1 MSKLQ
6 IFYAEGGQYVSDEY
20 SRASVG
26 NIAFGGEL
34 NQTTL
39 FGSQQIYTEPHPFMY
54 VSDNVSDANGMLES
68 QTSVKVERQNINGLT
83 MIFDP
88 AGGTH
93 PKEVNVVLMSQTT
106 PNFTNRIESE
116 SYSMDMSGKISA
128 DGILRGYRI
137 DPETGELVQDDGYM
151 VTGII
156 ITRGDFGDL
165 FRTRG
170 IDWTAGDTTKT
181 GLFAYYKRWSGVR
194 SVPNYKGYAPVSELV
209 VEDSE
214 YGSLTTNEIGDT
226 EIRIGR
232 FNSYGNY
239 MAFCMPI
246 SDTVPIITI
255 NEPITYG
262 EAQTIQPT
270 KYVGASIESRV
281 ASPLCTLDIAAN
293 DVTSIAVAMTDI
305 NAPYVHHKLTTM
317 YSGAMTEYSEDKI
330 ISCDII
336 EQMDVLSE
344 TMPTNTCDI
353 VMIEPE
359 GIRYNP
365 SVRQRLEIYRDGD
378 LRGVFFI
385 DNVKKTGT
393 NRYTISSHGITG
405 ELERYTFYGD
415 VYKNKD
421 AELLIAEIFEA
432 AGIHHVMDG
441 APVVPKISGHLPIT
455 DCKTALRTVLFAC
468 GMTLDVSRTP
478 HPRIRYIN
486 VINPITEKEITET
499 MIGESVTEE
508 SPVARIEVKTRVYI
522 NPDDDPDYPAPS
534 SQYCSHKEYGKGYKP
549 VIIIPNQPSLVS
561 RTASINAVMPGST
574 ANRILWDATRYYMY
588 SDGQGGQYNS
598 NDWSVQ
604 LWAWAVREST
614 ASAYMSD
621 AVGAVIQYDNTM
633 IAPGYGADIAER
645 CLRWYQRG
653 QTLDVGIVADIKLG
667 QNIAVEISDGV
678 VFTGTVTQIRYSPVG
693 TRMIQEVVLHGT
705 DHGSYA
711 RRL

>member
-6 IFYAEGGQYVSDEY
+6 IFYAEGGRYVSDEY

-26 NIAFGGEL
+26 DIAFGGEL

-54 VSDNVSDANGMLES
+54 VSDNVSDANGVLES

-93 PKEVNVVLMSQTT
+93 PKEVNVVMISQTA

-116 SYSMDMSGKISA
+116 SYSTDMSGKISK
-128 DGILRGYRI
+128 DGILRGYRH
-137 DPETGELVQDDGYM
+137 DAETGALVEDAGYM
-151 VTGII
+151 VTGV
-156 ITRGDFGDL
+156 ITREGLPFWVY
-165 FRTRG
+165 TRG
-170 IDWTAGDTTKT
+170 IDWTAGDQTKI
-181 GLFAYYKRWSGVR
+181 GICLYNGKWSGVR
-194 SVPNYKGYAPVSELV
+194 RIADFKQFTSILDLAKMGD
-209 VEDSE
+209 VEIDND
-214 YGSLTTNEIGDT
+214 GNAVIQIGH
-226 EIRIGR
+226 GV
-232 FNSYGNY
+232 YGNY
-239 MAFCMPI
+239 FAFSVPL
-246 SDTVPIITI
+246 SEGVPIVTI
-255 NEPITYG
+255 DEPITYG
-262 EAQTIQPT
+262 KDKTEQPT
-270 KYVGASIESRV
+270 EHVGASITSRV
-281 ASPLCTLDIAAN
+281 DGTICTLDIAEN
-293 DVTSIAVAMTDI
+293 DVTGIAVTMTGI
-305 NAPYVHHKLTTM
+305 NAPYMHHKLTTM
-317 YSGAMTEYSEDKI
+317 YSGVMTEFGEDKI
-330 ISCDII
+330 VSCDII

-415 VYKNKD
+415 IYKNKD
-421 AELLIAEIFEA
+421 AERLIAEIFET
-432 AGIHHVMDG
+432 AGIHHIMDG
-441 APVVPKISGHLPIT
+441 VPLVQRISGHLPIS

-468 GMTLDVSRTP
+468 GMTMDVSRTP
-478 HPRIRYIN
+478 HPRVRYIN
-486 VINPITEKEITET
+486 VTYPTTEMQITDTLV
-499 MIGESVTEE
+499 GESVTEE
-508 SPVARIEVKTRVYI
+508 SPLARIEMKTRVYI
-522 NPDDDPDYPAPS
+522 NSDDDPDYPAPS
-534 SQYCSHKEYGKGYKP
+534 SQYCSHNEYGKGYKP

-561 RTASINAVMPGST
+561 RGASINAVMPGSN
-574 ANRILWDATRYYMY
+574 ANRILWDATLYYSY
-588 SDGQGGQYNS
+588 SDGQGGIDVSDN
-598 NDWSVQ
+598 WFVT
-604 LWAWAVREST
+604 LFGWAVREST
-614 ASAYMSD
+614 ASAHVSD

-633 IAPGYGADIAER
+633 IAPEYGADVAER

-653 QTLDVGIVADIKLG
+653 QTLDVGIVADVKLG
-667 QNIAVEISDGV
+667 QNVAVEISDGV

-693 TRMIQEVVLHGT
+693 NRMMQEVVLHGT

>member
-6 IFYAEGGQYVSDEY
+6 IFYAEGGRYVSDEY

-26 NIAFGGEL
+26 DIAFGGEL

-39 FGSQQIYTEPHPFMY
+39 FGSQQIYSEPHPFMY
-54 VSDNVSDANGMLES
+54 VSDNVSDANGVLES

-83 MIFDP
+83 MIFDH

-137 DPETGELVQDDGYM
+137 DPETGEFVQDAGYM

-156 ITRGDFGDL
+156 VTGSML
-165 FRTRG
+165 NVVYTRG
-170 IDWTAGDTTKT
+170 IDWTAADQTKI
-181 GLFAYYKRWSGVR
+181 GVCAYNGKWSGVR
-194 SVPNYKGYAPVSELV
+194 TIPVFRQFFPISRLTENGEGMGGIEIDDDGNARIQFGYEL
-209 VEDSE
+209 
-214 YGSLTTNEIGDT
+214 
-226 EIRIGR
+226 
-232 FNSYGNY
+232 YGNY
-239 MAFCMPI
+239 FAFCLPI
-246 SDTVPIITI
+246 TETVPIITVD
-255 NEPITYG
+255 EPITYG
-262 EAQTIQPT
+262 EAQTAEPT
-270 KYVGASIESRV
+270 KYVGASV
-281 ASPLCTLDIAAN
+281 ASLVDSPLCTLDITAN

-317 YSGAMTEYSEDKI
+317 YSGTMTEYSEDKI

-353 VMIEPE
+353 VMIEPD

-421 AELLIAEIFEA
+421 AERLIAEIFEA
-432 AGIHHVMDG
+432 AGIYHIMERVP
-441 APVVPKISGHLPIT
+441 PVHKISGHLPIT

-478 HPRIRYIN
+478 HPRVRYIN
-486 VINPITEKEITET
+486 VTYPTTEMEITET
-499 MIGESVTEE
+499 LVGESVTEE
-508 SPVARIEVKTRVYI
+508 SPIARIEVKTRVYI

-549 VIIIPNQPSLVS
+549 VIIIQNQPSLVS
-561 RTASINAVMPGST
+561 QRASINAVMPGST
-574 ANRILWDATRYYMY
+574 ANRILWDATRYYSY
-588 SDGQGGQYNS
+588 SDGQGGTYNS
-598 NDWSVQ
+598 NDWAVQ

-614 ASAYMSD
+614 ASAYVSD

-633 IAPGYGADIAER
+633 IAPEYAADIAER

-653 QTLDVGIVADIKLG
+653 QTLDVEIVADIKLG

-693 TRMIQEVVLHGT
+693 NRMMQEVVLHGT

>member
-6 IFYAEGGQYVSDEY
+6 IFYAEGGRYVSDEY

-26 NIAFGGEL
+26 DIAFGGEL

-39 FGSQQIYTEPHPFMY
+39 FGSQQIYTEPHPFMF
-54 VSDNVSDANGMLES
+54 VSDTVSDANGVLES
-68 QTSVKVERQNINGLT
+68 QTSVKVERQNIDGLT
-83 MIFDP
+83 VIFDP

-93 PKEVNVVLMSQTT
+93 PKEVNVVLMSQTA

-137 DPETGELVQDDGYM
+137 DPDTGEFVQDAAYM
-151 VTGII
+151 VTGVMLMSGSPLDVIY
-156 ITRGDFGDL
+156 TS
-165 FRTRG
+165 G
-170 IDWTAGDTTKT
+170 IDWTDGDQTKI
-181 GLFAYYKRWSGVR
+181 GVCAYKQRWSGVR
-194 SVPNYKGYAPVSELV
+194 TIPVFSDFLSISELLENGNNMNKIEIGEDGNAVLHVGYAL
-209 VEDSE
+209 
-214 YGSLTTNEIGDT
+214 L
-226 EIRIGR
+226 
-232 FNSYGNY
+232 GNY
-239 MAFCMPI
+239 FAFSMPI
-246 SDTVPIITI
+246 SDTLPIATI

-262 EAQTIQPT
+262 EAQTAQPT
-270 KYVGASIESRV
+270 TYVGASIVSRV
-281 ASPLCTLDIAAN
+281 DSPLCTLDITAN

-317 YSGAMTEYSEDKI
+317 YSGTMTEYSEDKI

-353 VMIEPE
+353 VMIEPD

-421 AELLIAEIFEA
+421 AERLIAEIFEA
-432 AGIHHVMDG
+432 AGIYHIMER
-441 APVVPKISGHLPIT
+441 VPFVHKISGYLPIT

-478 HPRIRYIN
+478 HPRVRYIN
-486 VINPITEKEITET
+486 VTYPTTEMQITET
-499 MIGESVTEE
+499 LVGESVTEE
-508 SPVARIEVKTRVYI
+508 SQIARIEVKTRVYI

-534 SQYCSHKEYGKGYKP
+534 IQYCSHKEYGKGYKP
-549 VIIIPNQPSLVS
+549 VIIIPNQPSLIS
-561 RTASINAVMPGST
+561 QRASINAVMPGST
-574 ANRILWDATRYYMY
+574 ANRILWDATRYYSY
-588 SDGQGGQYNS
+588 SDGQGGTYNS
-598 NDWSVQ
+598 NDWAVQ

-614 ASAYMSD
+614 ASAYMQD

-633 IAPGYGADIAER
+633 IASGYGADIAER

-653 QTLDVGIVADIKLG
+653 QTLDVEIVADIKLG

>member
-6 IFYAEGGQYVSDEY
+6 IFYAEGGRYVSDEY

-26 NIAFGGEL
+26 DIAFGGEL

-39 FGSQQIYTEPHPFMY
+39 FGSQQIYSEPNPFMY
-54 VSDNVSDANGMLES
+54 VSDNVSDANGVLES

-93 PKEVNVVLMSQTT
+93 PKEVNVVLMSQTA

-137 DPETGELVQDDGYM
+137 DPETGELVQDAGYM
-151 VTGII
+151 VTGVMLMSGSPLDVIY
-156 ITRGDFGDL
+156 TS
-165 FRTRG
+165 G
-170 IDWTAGDTTKT
+170 IDWTDGDQTKI
-181 GLFAYYKRWSGVR
+181 GVCAYKQRWSGVR
-194 SVPNYKGYAPVSELV
+194 TIPVFSDFLSISELLENGNNMNKIEIGEDGNAVLHVGYAL
-209 VEDSE
+209 
-214 YGSLTTNEIGDT
+214 L
-226 EIRIGR
+226 
-232 FNSYGNY
+232 GNY
-239 MAFCMPI
+239 FAFSMPI
-246 SDTVPIITI
+246 SDTMPIATI

-262 EAQTIQPT
+262 EAQTAQPT
-270 KYVGASIESRV
+270 TYVGASIVSRV
-281 ASPLCTLDIAAN
+281 DSPLCTLDITAN

-317 YSGAMTEYSEDKI
+317 YSGTMTEYSEDKI

-353 VMIEPE
+353 VMIEPD

-478 HPRIRYIN
+478 HPRVRYIN
-486 VINPITEKEITET
+486 VTYPTTEMEITET
-499 MIGESVTEE
+499 LVGESVTEE
-508 SPVARIEVKTRVYI
+508 SPVARVEVKTRVYI

-534 SQYCSHKEYGKGYKP
+534 IQYCSHKEYGKGYKP

-561 RTASINAVMPGST
+561 QRASINAVMPGST

-588 SDGQGGQYNS
+588 SDGQGGTYNS
-598 NDWSVQ
+598 NDWAVQ

-614 ASAYMSD
+614 ASAYMQD

-633 IAPGYGADIAER
+633 IASGYGADIAER

-653 QTLDVGIVADIKLG
+653 QTLDVGIVDDIKLG

-693 TRMIQEVVLHGT
+693 NRMMQEVVLHGT

>member
-6 IFYAEGGQYVSDEY
+6 IFYAEGGRYVSDEY

-26 NIAFGGEL
+26 DIAFGGEL

-54 VSDNVSDANGMLES
+54 VSDTMSDANGVLES
-68 QTSVKVERQNINGLT
+68 QTSVKVERQSINGLT

-106 PNFTNRIESE
+106 PNFTNRVESE

-151 VTGII
+151 VTGIMLMSGSPLDVI
-156 ITRGDFGDL
+156 YTS
-165 FRTRG
+165 G
-170 IDWTAGDTTKT
+170 IDWTDGDQTKI
-181 GLFAYYKRWSGVR
+181 GVCAYKQRWSGVR
-194 SVPNYKGYAPVSELV
+194 TIPVFSEFLSISELLENGNNMNKIEIGEEGNAVLHVGYAL
-209 VEDSE
+209 
-214 YGSLTTNEIGDT
+214 L
-226 EIRIGR
+226 
-232 FNSYGNY
+232 GNY
-239 MAFCMPI
+239 FAFSMPI
-246 SDTVPIITI
+246 SDTMPIATI

-262 EAQTIQPT
+262 EAQTAQPT
-270 KYVGASIESRV
+270 TYVGASIASRV
-281 ASPLCTLDIAAN
+281 DSPLCTLDITAN

-317 YSGAMTEYSEDKI
+317 YSGTMTEYSEDKI

-353 VMIEPE
+353 VMIEPD

-421 AELLIAEIFEA
+421 AERLIAEIFEA
-432 AGIHHVMDG
+432 AGIYHIMERVP
-441 APVVPKISGHLPIT
+441 PVHKISGYLPIT

-478 HPRIRYIN
+478 HPRVRYIN
-486 VINPITEKEITET
+486 VTYPTTEMEITET
-499 MIGESVTEE
+499 LVGESVTEE
-508 SPVARIEVKTRVYI
+508 SPIARIEMKTRVYI

-574 ANRILWDATRYYMY
+574 ANRILWDATRYYSY
-588 SDGQGGQYNS
+588 SDGQGGTYNS
-598 NDWSVQ
+598 NDWEVQ

-621 AVGAVIQYDNTM
+621 TVGAVIQYDNTM
-633 IAPGYGADIAER
+633 IAPEYAADIEER

-693 TRMIQEVVLHGT
+693 NRMMQEVVLHGT
-705 DHGSYA
+705 NYGSYA

>member
-6 IFYAEGGQYVSDEY
+6 IFYAEGGRYVSDEY

-26 NIAFGGEL
+26 DIAFGGEL

-54 VSDNVSDANGMLES
+54 VSDTVSDANGVLES
-68 QTSVKVERQNINGLT
+68 QTSVKVERQNIKGLT

-93 PKEVNVVLMSQTT
+93 PKEVNVVLMSQTA

-137 DPETGELVQDDGYM
+137 DPETGEFVQDAGYM
-151 VTGII
+151 VTGVMLMSGSPLDVIY
-156 ITRGDFGDL
+156 TS
-165 FRTRG
+165 G
-170 IDWTAGDTTKT
+170 IDWTDGDQTKI
-181 GLFAYYKRWSGVR
+181 GVCAYKQRWSGVR
-194 SVPNYKGYAPVSELV
+194 TIPVFSDFLSISELLENGNNMNKIELGEDGNAVLHVGYAL
-209 VEDSE
+209 
-214 YGSLTTNEIGDT
+214 L
-226 EIRIGR
+226 
-232 FNSYGNY
+232 GNY
-239 MAFCMPI
+239 FAFSMPI
-246 SDTVPIITI
+246 SDTMPIATI

-262 EAQTIQPT
+262 EAQTAQPT
-270 KYVGASIESRV
+270 TYVGASIVSRV
-281 ASPLCTLDIAAN
+281 DSPLCTLDITAN
-293 DVTSIAVAMTDI
+293 DVTSIAVGMTDI

-353 VMIEPE
+353 VMIEPD

-478 HPRIRYIN
+478 HPRVRYIN
-486 VINPITEKEITET
+486 VTYPTTEMQITDTLV
-499 MIGESVTEE
+499 GESVTEE

-561 RTASINAVMPGST
+561 QRASINAVMPGST

-588 SDGQGGQYNS
+588 SDGQGGTYNS
-598 NDWSVQ
+598 NDWAVQ

-614 ASAYMSD
+614 ASAYMQD

-633 IAPGYGADIAER
+633 IASGYGADIAER

-653 QTLDVGIVADIKLG
+653 QTLDVGIVDDIKLG

>member
-6 IFYAEGGQYVSDEY
+6 IFYAEGGRYVSDEY

-26 NIAFGGEL
+26 DIAFGGEL

-54 VSDNVSDANGMLES
+54 VSDNVSDANGKLDS
-68 QTSVKVERQNINGLT
+68 QTSVNVERQNINGLT

-93 PKEVNVVLMSQTT
+93 PKEVNVVLMSQTA

-137 DPETGELVQDDGYM
+137 DPETGEFVQDAGYM
-151 VTGII
+151 VTGVMLMSGSPLDVIY
-156 ITRGDFGDL
+156 TS
-165 FRTRG
+165 G
-170 IDWTAGDTTKT
+170 IDWTAGDQTKI
-181 GLFAYYKRWSGVR
+181 GICVYRQKWSGVR
-194 SVPNYKGYAPVSELV
+194 TIPVFSEFLSISELL
-209 VEDSE
+209 EN
-214 YGSLTTNEIGDT
+214 GNNMNKIEIGED
-226 EIRIGR
+226 G
-232 FNSYGNY
+232 NAVLHVGHALLGNY
-239 MAFCMPI
+239 FAFSMPI
-246 SDTVPIITI
+246 SDTMPIATI

-262 EAQTIQPT
+262 EAQTAQPT
-270 KYVGASIESRV
+270 TYVGASIVSRV
-281 ASPLCTLDIAAN
+281 DSPLCALDIAAN
-293 DVTSIAVAMTDI
+293 DVTVIAIAMTDI

-353 VMIEPE
+353 VMIEPD

-421 AELLIAEIFEA
+421 AERLIAEIFEA
-432 AGIHHVMDG
+432 AGIYHIMER
-441 APVVPKISGHLPIT
+441 VPFAHKISGYLPIT

-478 HPRIRYIN
+478 HPRVRYIN
-486 VINPITEKEITET
+486 VTYPTTEMEITDT
-499 MIGESVTEE
+499 LVGESVTEE
-508 SPVARIEVKTRVYI
+508 SPIARIEMKTRVYI

-574 ANRILWDATRYYMY
+574 ANRILWDATRYYSY
-588 SDGQGGQYNS
+588 SDGQGGTYNS
-598 NDWSVQ
+598 NDWAVQ

-614 ASAYMSD
+614 ASAYMQD

-693 TRMIQEVVLHGT
+693 NRMMQEVVLHGT